1 MSEIV
6 GINLGTANSSISVF
20 KDGKAMVIP
29 NNEGYIRIPSV
40 VSLNDNDIIVGS
52 LAKRQLLIHPENTH
66 SLLNYY
72 LNQGFNI
79 KDLLIKNLIANA
91 SSYLNKA
98 IHEIVLSLPCIDM
111 NNDYKDICNELNI
124 KINKIITH
132 NEAIALT
139 YQSHHYNELVMII
152 HLDEVFT
159 NISIFDIEKK
169 SIEKLSDIISDL
181 KGYDFSLC
189 LANYLIECFYNEH
202 HKDLRQDQIAIT
214 RILEESK
221 KIKKELSSSF
231 SARVLIPFIQ
241 TDEYGPLNLDYVV
254 TRNQFNHL
262 CFKYLEKFESLI
274 YQALNEAR
282 LLPGEIDKIVLIG
295 GSSRMNMIQ
304 EKIKEVVG
312 QSPSYV
318 YNNIESIAIGC
329 ALAANKD
336 IEIKDYIAK

>member
-111 NNDYKDICNELNI
+111 NNDYKDVCNELSI
-124 KINKIITH
+124 KINKITR
-132 NEAIALT
+132 
-139 YQSHHYNELVMII
+139 SH
-152 HLDEVFT
+152 
-159 NISIFDIEKK
+159 
-169 SIEKLSDIISDL
+169 
-181 KGYDFSLC
+181 
-189 LANYLIECFYNEH
+189 
-202 HKDLRQDQIAIT
+202 R
-214 RILEESK
+214 
-221 KIKKELSSSF
+221 KE
-231 SARVLIPFIQ
+231 IC
-241 TDEYGPLNLDYVV
+241 G
-254 TRNQFNHL
+254 
-262 CFKYLEKFESLI
+262 
-274 YQALNEAR
+274 
-282 LLPGEIDKIVLIG
+282 
-295 GSSRMNMIQ
+295 
-304 EKIKEVVG
+304 
-312 QSPSYV
+312 
-318 YNNIESIAIGC
+318 
-329 ALAANKD
+329 
-336 IEIKDYIAK
+336 